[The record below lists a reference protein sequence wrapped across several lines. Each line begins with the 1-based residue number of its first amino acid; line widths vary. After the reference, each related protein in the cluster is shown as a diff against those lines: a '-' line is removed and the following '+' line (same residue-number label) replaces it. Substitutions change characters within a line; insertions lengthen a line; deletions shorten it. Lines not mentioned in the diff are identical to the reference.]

1 MADKSIGALPALASV
16 NDDALFVAEQQGAA
30 GKVSGA
36 QIAAFAKAAAD
47 ANVQLAVDAAAQAQ
61 AAAAVTAHP
70 PQVNEETGF
79 WQTWNTETGQYEDT
93 ALKAEGPV
101 GPKGDTIVS
110 IERTGGTG
118 AAGTTDTYTIT
129 TSGGSTFFFTVY
141 NGADG
146 QGAGD
151 MLKSVYDPNGR
162 NRDVFAYVDTQ
173 ITAAIGQALEG
184 SY

>member
-1 MADKSIGALPALASV
+1 MADKNIGALPAAAGI
-16 NDDALFVAEQQGAA
+16 NDDALFVVEQQGTAMKA
-30 GKVSGA
+30 SGA
-36 QIAAFAKAAAD
+36 QIAAFAKAAAN
-47 ANVQLAVDAAAQAQ
+47 ANVQEAVEAAEKAK

-70 PQVNEETGF
+70 PRVNEETGY
-79 WQTWNTETGQYEDT
+79 WQTWNTGTGQYEDT

-101 GPKGDTIVS
+101 GPPGETITS

-118 AAGTTDTYTIT
+118 AAGTTDTYTVT
-129 TSGGSTFFFTVY
+129 TSGGAAYTFQVY

-151 MLKSVYDPNGR
+151 MLKSVYDPQNR
-162 NRDVFAYVDTQ
+162 NQDIFAYVDEA
-173 ITAAIGQALEG
+173 ISGAIGG